1 MTTTVKKTSQGYG
14 YRFADL
20 AEIHKELEAQ
30 KITYWQEVRY
40 DADAEADYVWT
51 TLNIKGEDLPA
62 RRGSRVIVPS
72 MQSANA
78 AQAQGSALTYARRYS
93 LLTALG
99 WATEDDDAASVEA
112 AQPARSG
119 GGRRLDFDE
128 LRKELADLLV
138 EEELEDLWTNKY
150 AKMRLSEKQ
159 KQLVVDM
166 FKERKAALAPSGNL
180 MPHLDDEEIGQ
191 DVA

>member
-14 YRFADL
+14 YKFADL
-20 AEIHKELEAQ
+20 ADIHKELEAQ

-51 TLNIKGEDLPA
+51 TLNVKGEDLPA

-93 LLTALG
+93 LLMALG
-99 WATEDDDAASVEA
+99 WATEDDDAASVEQ
-112 AQPARSG
+112 AQPARG

-128 LRKELADLLV
+128 LRKELANAKTGVDL
-138 EEELEDLWTNKY
+138 DKLWTDKY
-150 AKMRLSEKQ
+150 GKMRLSEKQ

-166 FKERKAALAPSGNL
+166 CKDRRLELQA
-180 MPHLDDEEIGQ
+180 DEAFPVVEPNTGE
-191 DVA
+191 VTV